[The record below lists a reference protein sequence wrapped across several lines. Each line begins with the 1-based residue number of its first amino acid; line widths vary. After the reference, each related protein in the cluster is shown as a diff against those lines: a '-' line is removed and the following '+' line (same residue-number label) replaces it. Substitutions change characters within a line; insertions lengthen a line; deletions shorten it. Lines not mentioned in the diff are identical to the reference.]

1 MILKPC
7 PRCKRMIQAGRT
19 YCDDC
24 RPIAEAQAAEAQERK
39 LSYKRRQYNK
49 QYNTNK
55 RNNQYRTFYTSH
67 AWRATS
73 RHKLQDC
80 GYKCQAGLK
89 GCQGLAVEVHH
100 IKPIQTPEG
109 WELRLEWSN
118 LEAVCTACH
127 NGRHA
132 DRFKRAEAF
141 GVIDLRAV
149 KSELDQAVID
159 K

>member
-1 MILKPC
+1 MIP
-7 PRCKRMIQAGRT
+7 AGVS
-19 YCDDC
+19 YCADC
-24 RPIAEAQAAEAQERK
+24 RPVAEAQAAEARERK
-39 LSYKRRQYNK
+39 LAYKRRQYNRV
-49 QYNTNK
+49 YNKK
-55 RNNQYRTFYTSH
+55 RNHQYKDFYTSQ

-127 NGRHA
+127 NRRHG
-132 DRFKRAEAF
+132 DRFKRSAES
-141 GVIDLRAV
+141 GVVDLRAV
-149 KSELDQAVID
+149 MAELERDEKSL
-159 K
+159 